1 MSNSNLLSGVTIV
14 DLTHVLSGPF
24 ATMILRNLGARVI
37 KVEPPKRGDDSRAFG
52 PFVKDVSLYF
62 SSINAG
68 KESIALNL
76 KDPADREVFE
86 KLLSLADVVTENY
99 RPGTM
104 EKLGYGWDS
113 LHEKFPHLIYGAA
126 SGFGHSGPDMKRA
139 AYDIVVQAMGAVMSM
154 TGQPDSPPTR
164 VGVSIGDLAAGL
176 YLAIGISAAL
186 YKRKSTGVGVKVD
199 VGMLDCQATLL
210 EGAIPDYVLNGVVPK
225 PLGSRHPSIAPFQ
238 AFNTK
243 DKPIV
248 IAAGDDHLF
257 QLMAVAISAPDIAQN
272 PIFATNELRLEHI
285 CELQAEMEKVLV
297 NRPSAEWL
305 NLLDAAGVPCGPLN
319 TVKELVANDQI
330 AARNM
335 IVKTMDP
342 EVGQIMI
349 AGNPVKISGVD
360 DPSSVPPPP
369 RLDEHRAEILKM
381 LNNKDLPA

>member
-1 MSNSNLLSGVTIV
+1 
-14 DLTHVLSGPF
+14 
-24 ATMILRNLGARVI
+24 MI
-37 KVEPPKRGDDSRAFG
+37 
-52 PFVKDVSLYF
+52 
-62 SSINAG
+62 
-68 KESIALNL
+68 
-76 KDPADREVFE
+76 
-86 KLLSLADVVTENY
+86 
-99 RPGTM
+99 
-104 EKLGYGWDS
+104 
-113 LHEKFPHLIYGAA
+113 
-126 SGFGHSGPDMKRA
+126 
-139 AYDIVVQAMGAVMSM
+139 
-154 TGQPDSPPTR
+154 
-164 VGVSIGDLAAGL
+164 
-176 YLAIGISAAL
+176 
-186 YKRKSTGVGVKVD
+186 

-272 PIFATNELRLEHI
+272 PIFAPNELRLEHI

-335 IVKTMDP
+335 IVKTIDP